1 MFGRLHFLQ
10 DSLYFPVRTDEV
22 RGPLGAHVFLPVHAF
37 LGPHTVRFHDLLIRV
52 AQEGKL
58 KTMFFDEFLVAFNAI
73 GADAEKFHFRLKFTP
88 GIAQVTGLGRAPRGI
103 VLWVKIQ
110 NYC

>member
-1 MFGRLHFLQ
+1 MF
-10 DSLYFPVRTDEV
+10 V
-22 RGPLGAHVFLPVHAF
+22 
-37 LGPHTVRFHDLLIRV
+37 
-52 AQEGKL
+52 
-58 KTMFFDEFLVAFNAI
+58 DEFFVAFNAI

-88 GIAQVTGLGRAPRGI
+88 GIAQVTGLGCAPRGI